1 MHEAMRHRFARP
13 IALIALSGALLFGAA
28 ACSDS
33 KKASAPEETI
43 ESTTSTIAAGQQQI
57 ATAKNATLTV
67 YTELPKGST
76 TTVPGS
82 TTSTAPAAPPAN
94 VLGAI
99 PRSGLNS
106 AGVKKTSDGMEFTNP
121 TYFKN
126 PLVFDVVENQG
137 DWLKVLVTARPNHT
151 EGWVK
156 ATDVTLSSTDYRMEL
171 DLSKFHLKVFK
182 GNALFTETDVVIGK
196 DSTKTPTGH
205 FFITEKIKNP
215 TDTGIYGA
223 WILPTNGYSEM
234 LDTFDNGLPQIAFHG
249 TNQPELIGTKASN
262 GCIRMPND
270 IVTKLAESIPAGTP
284 VDIFATTPATAS
296 APAPAAA

>member
-1 MHEAMRHRFARP
+1 MNEAMRRRFTRS
-13 IALIALSGALLFGAA
+13 IALVALSGALLFGAA

-33 KKASAPEETI
+33 KKAAAPEETV
-43 ESTTSTIAAGQQQI
+43 ESTTSTIPVGQQQI

-67 YTELPKGST
+67 YTDLPKGVT

-82 TTSTAPAAPPAN
+82 TTTAPATPPAN
-94 VLGAI
+94 TLAGI

-106 AGVKKTSDGMEFTNP
+106 AGVKKTADGMEFTNP

-126 PLVFDVVENQG
+126 PLVVDVIQNQG

-151 EGWVK
+151 EGWVR
-156 ATDVTLSSTDYRMEL
+156 ASDVTLSSTDYRMEL

-182 GNALFTETDVVIGK
+182 GTTLFTETDVVIGK
-196 DSTKTPTGH
+196 DSTRTPTGH
-205 FFITEKIKNP
+205 FFITEKIKNSS
-215 TDTGIYGA
+215 DTGVYGA

-249 TNQPELIGTKASN
+249 TNQPELIGSKASN

-270 IVTKLAESIPAGTP
+270 IVTKLADAIPAGTP
-284 VDIFATTPATAS
+284 VDIFATTPAS
-296 APAPAAA
+296 SPAPAPAAA